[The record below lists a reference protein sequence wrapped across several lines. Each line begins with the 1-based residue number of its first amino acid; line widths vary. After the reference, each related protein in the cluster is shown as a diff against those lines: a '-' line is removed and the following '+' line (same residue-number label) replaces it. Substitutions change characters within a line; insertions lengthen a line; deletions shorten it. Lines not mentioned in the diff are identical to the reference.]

1 MEFIT
6 HPAVTRI
13 FAKEI
18 EQYGIIS
25 LRLSDDEENVWHSS
39 MDGKGI
45 PLRQHE
51 EFIKDVRYAMIMAK
65 HEDEAAIDPHEDS
78 DTIQAA
84 LLERLKK

>member
-18 EQYGIIS
+18 EQYGIKSLIIS
-25 LRLSDDEENVWHSS
+25 DTDRCQIKQHDGYPYIHSELFL
-39 MDGKGI
+39 DI
-45 PLRQHE
+45 RHAA
-51 EFIKDVRYAMIMAK
+51 ITAK

-78 DTIQAA
+78 DTIKAA
-84 LLERLKK
+84 IINRQK